1 MWWAEYFAWQ
11 SVQVIQDRWC
21 GLPLNT
27 SSADG
32 DPAADG

>member
-1 MWWAEYFAWQ
+1 MWWAAPFLAKL
-11 SVQVIQDRWC
+11 QVIQDRWC